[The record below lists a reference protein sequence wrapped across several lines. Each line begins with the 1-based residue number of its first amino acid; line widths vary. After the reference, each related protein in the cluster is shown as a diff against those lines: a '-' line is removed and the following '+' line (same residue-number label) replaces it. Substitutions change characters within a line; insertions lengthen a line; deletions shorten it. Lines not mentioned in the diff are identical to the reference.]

1 MVVLHMWRCIVVW
14 QIGSCNLLYYTACS
28 TELVFQIEYF
38 QMLLCEIRFAN
49 ADCTHMFA
57 IVVLKMVCELSFAS
71 LVYSFSFEIENAQLR
86 SDNYNC
92 RLGLHI

>member
-1 MVVLHMWRCIVVW
+1 
-14 QIGSCNLLYYTACS
+14 
-28 TELVFQIEYF
+28 
-38 QMLLCEIRFAN
+38 MLRREIRFAH
-49 ADCTHMFA
+49 ADCTLMLA

-86 SDNYNC
+86 SEKYNC